1 LNRFFSIDWLDLQ
14 KKNINMETK
23 ILDGK
28 SLSLKIREELKKRVD
43 VLKNQYNKV
52 PTLATILVGNDVASA
67 TYVNMK
73 VKSCQSIGM
82 GSIRIDLPENTTT
95 EQLLE
100 EIYKLNQDP
109 DVDGILLQHPVP
121 KQIDERKC
129 FDAIDIEKDVD
140 GVTTLGFG
148 KISFGLPAYP
158 SCTPAG
164 IIRLLDEYQLSLEG
178 KNAVVIGR
186 SPILGKPLSM
196 LLLQRNATVTICHS
210 KTKNLPD
217 IAKTADFV
225 FACCGIPKFVKGD
238 WLKDGCVL
246 VDAGYNP
253 GNVGDADYDS
263 CFPKCSYIT
272 PVPGGVGPMTIAMLL
287 SHTIEAA
294 EKKVLSK

>member
-1 LNRFFSIDWLDLQ
+1 
-14 KKNINMETK
+14 METK

-95 EQLLE
+95 EQLLD

-164 IIRLLDEYQLSLEG
+164 IIRLLDEYRLSLEG

-217 IAKTADFV
+217 IVKTADFV

-246 VDAGYNP
+246 LDAGYNP

-287 SHTIEAA
+287 SHTVEAA

>member
-1 LNRFFSIDWLDLQ
+1 
-14 KKNINMETK
+14 METK

-100 EIYKLNQDP
+100 EIYKLNQNP

-287 SHTIEAA
+287 SHTVEAA

>member
-1 LNRFFSIDWLDLQ
+1 
-14 KKNINMETK
+14 METK

-100 EIYKLNQDP
+100 EIYKLNQNP

>member
-1 LNRFFSIDWLDLQ
+1 
-14 KKNINMETK
+14 METK

-210 KTKNLPD
+210 KTKNIPD
-217 IAKTADFV
+217 IVKTADFV

-238 WLKDGCVL
+238 WLKDDCVL

-253 GNVGDADYDS
+253 GNVGDVDYDS

-287 SHTIEAA
+287 SHTVEAA

>member
-1 LNRFFSIDWLDLQ
+1 
-14 KKNINMETK
+14 METK

-28 SLSLKIREELKKRVD
+28 SLSLKIREELRKRLE

-287 SHTIEAA
+287 SHTVEAA

>member
-1 LNRFFSIDWLDLQ
+1 
-14 KKNINMETK
+14 METK

-28 SLSLKIREELKKRVD
+28 SLSLKIREELRKRVE

-52 PTLATILVGNDVASA
+52 PTLATILVGSDVAST

-100 EIYKLNQDP
+100 EIYKLNQNSN
-109 DVDGILLQHPVP
+109 VDGILLQHPVP

-178 KNAVVIGR
+178 KDAVIIGR

-210 KTKNLPD
+210 KTKSLPD
-217 IAKTADFV
+217 IVKTADFV

-287 SHTIEAA
+287 SHTVEAA

>member
-1 LNRFFSIDWLDLQ
+1 
-14 KKNINMETK
+14 METK

-73 VKSCQSIGM
+73 LKSCQSIGM

-109 DVDGILLQHPVP
+109 DIDGILLQHPVP

-164 IIRLLDEYQLSLEG
+164 IIRLLDEYRLSLEG

-217 IAKTADFV
+217 IVKTADFV

-287 SHTIEAA
+287 SHTVEAA

>member
-1 LNRFFSIDWLDLQ
+1 
-14 KKNINMETK
+14 METK

-287 SHTIEAA
+287 SHTVEAA

>member
-1 LNRFFSIDWLDLQ
+1 
-14 KKNINMETK
+14 METK

-73 VKSCQSIGM
+73 VKSCQSIDM

-109 DVDGILLQHPVP
+109 DIDGILLQHPVP

-148 KISFGLPAYP
+148 KISFGLPTYP

-164 IIRLLDEYQLSLEG
+164 IIRLLDEYRLSLEG

-217 IAKTADFV
+217 IVKTADFV

-253 GNVGDADYDS
+253 GNVGDADYES

-287 SHTIEAA
+287 SHTVEAA
-294 EKKVLSK
+294 EKKVLLK

>member
-1 LNRFFSIDWLDLQ
+1 
-14 KKNINMETK
+14 METK

-164 IIRLLDEYQLSLEG
+164 IIRLLDEYRLSLEG

-217 IAKTADFV
+217 IVKTADFV

-287 SHTIEAA
+287 SHTVEAA

>member
-1 LNRFFSIDWLDLQ
+1 
-14 KKNINMETK
+14 METK

-28 SLSLKIREELKKRVD
+28 SLSLKIREELKKRVE
-43 VLKNQYNKV
+43 VLKNQYNKI

-82 GSIRIDLPENTTT
+82 GSIRIDLPESTTT
-95 EQLLE
+95 EQLLN
-100 EIYKLNQDP
+100 EIYKLNNNP
-109 DVDGILLQHPVP
+109 NVDGILLQHPVP

-148 KISFGLPAYP
+148 KISFGLDAYP

-164 IIRLLDEYQLSLEG
+164 IIRLLEEYQLSLEG

-217 IAKTADFV
+217 IVKTADFV

-287 SHTIEAA
+287 SHTVEAA
-294 EKKVLSK
+294 EKKVLAK

>member
-1 LNRFFSIDWLDLQ
+1 
-14 KKNINMETK
+14 
-23 ILDGK
+23 
-28 SLSLKIREELKKRVD
+28 
-43 VLKNQYNKV
+43 
-52 PTLATILVGNDVASA
+52 
-67 TYVNMK
+67 MK

-109 DVDGILLQHPVP
+109 DIDGILLQHPVP

-129 FDAIDIEKDVD
+129 FDTIDIEKDVD

-164 IIRLLDEYQLSLEG
+164 IIRLLDEYRLSLEG

-210 KTKNLPD
+210 KTKNIPD
-217 IAKTADFV
+217 IVKTADFV

-253 GNVGDADYDS
+253 GNVGDVDYDS

-287 SHTIEAA
+287 SHTVEAA

>member
-1 LNRFFSIDWLDLQ
+1 
-14 KKNINMETK
+14 METK

-217 IAKTADFV
+217 ITKTADFV

-253 GNVGDADYDS
+253 GNVGDVDYDS

-287 SHTIEAA
+287 SHTVEAA

>member
-1 LNRFFSIDWLDLQ
+1 
-14 KKNINMETK
+14 METK

-100 EIYKLNQDP
+100 EIYKLNQNP

-217 IAKTADFV
+217 IVKTADFV

-287 SHTIEAA
+287 SHTVEAA

>member
-1 LNRFFSIDWLDLQ
+1 
-14 KKNINMETK
+14 METK

-95 EQLLE
+95 EQILE
-100 EIYKLNQDP
+100 EIYKLNQNP

>member
-1 LNRFFSIDWLDLQ
+1 
-14 KKNINMETK
+14 METK

-100 EIYKLNQDP
+100 EIYKLNQNP

-253 GNVGDADYDS
+253 GNVGDADYES

-287 SHTIEAA
+287 SHTVEAA

>member
-1 LNRFFSIDWLDLQ
+1 
-14 KKNINMETK
+14 MEAK

-109 DVDGILLQHPVP
+109 DIDGILLQHPVP

-287 SHTIEAA
+287 SHTVEAA

>member
-1 LNRFFSIDWLDLQ
+1 
-14 KKNINMETK
+14 METK

-129 FDAIDIEKDVD
+129 FDTIDIEKDVD

-164 IIRLLDEYQLSLEG
+164 IIRLLDEYRLSLEG

-217 IAKTADFV
+217 IVKTADFV

-287 SHTIEAA
+287 SHTVEAA

>member
-1 LNRFFSIDWLDLQ
+1 
-14 KKNINMETK
+14 METK

-28 SLSLKIREELKKRVD
+28 SLSFKIREELRKRVE

-95 EQLLE
+95 EKLLE

-109 DVDGILLQHPVP
+109 DIDGILLQHPVP

-164 IIRLLDEYQLSLEG
+164 IIRLLDEYRLSLEG

-210 KTKNLPD
+210 KTKILPD
-217 IAKTADFV
+217 IVKTADFV

-287 SHTIEAA
+287 SHTVEAA

>member
-1 LNRFFSIDWLDLQ
+1 
-14 KKNINMETK
+14 METK

-100 EIYKLNQDP
+100 EIYKLNQNSN
-109 DVDGILLQHPVP
+109 VDGILLQHPVP

-164 IIRLLDEYQLSLEG
+164 IIRLLDEYRLSLEG

-217 IAKTADFV
+217 IVKTADFV

-287 SHTIEAA
+287 SHTVEAA

>member
-1 LNRFFSIDWLDLQ
+1 
-14 KKNINMETK
+14 METK

-28 SLSLKIREELKKRVD
+28 SLSLKIREELRKRLE

-100 EIYKLNQDP
+100 EIYKLNQNP

>member
-1 LNRFFSIDWLDLQ
+1 
-14 KKNINMETK
+14 METK

-164 IIRLLDEYQLSLEG
+164 IIRLLDEYRLSLEG

-210 KTKNLPD
+210 KTKNIPD
-217 IAKTADFV
+217 IVKTADFV

-238 WLKDGCVL
+238 WLKDDCVL

-253 GNVGDADYDS
+253 GNVGDVDYDS

-287 SHTIEAA
+287 SHTVEAA

>member
-1 LNRFFSIDWLDLQ
+1 
-14 KKNINMETK
+14 METK

-95 EQLLE
+95 EQILE
-100 EIYKLNQDP
+100 EIYKLNQNP

-217 IAKTADFV
+217 IVKTADFV

-287 SHTIEAA
+287 SHTVEAA

>member
-1 LNRFFSIDWLDLQ
+1 
-14 KKNINMETK
+14 METK

-28 SLSLKIREELKKRVD
+28 SLSLKIREELRKRLE

>member
-1 LNRFFSIDWLDLQ
+1 LVRFA
-14 KKNINMETK
+14 KKNINIETK

-109 DVDGILLQHPVP
+109 DIDGILLQHPVP

-164 IIRLLDEYQLSLEG
+164 IIRLLDEYRLSLEG

-217 IAKTADFV
+217 IVKTADFV

-287 SHTIEAA
+287 SHTVEAA

>member
-164 IIRLLDEYQLSLEG
+164 IIRLLDEYRLSLEG

-217 IAKTADFV
+217 IVKTADFV

-287 SHTIEAA
+287 SHTVEAA

>member
-1 LNRFFSIDWLDLQ
+1 
-14 KKNINMETK
+14 MENKENNK

-28 SLSLKIREELKKRVD
+28 SLSQKIREELKKRVES
-43 VLKNQYNKV
+43 LKNNYNKT
-52 PTLATILVGNDVASA
+52 PTLATILVGNDPASA

-73 VKSCQSIGM
+73 VKSCHNIGM
-82 GSIRIDLPENTTT
+82 NSIRIDLPETTTT
-95 EQLLE
+95 EELLN
-100 EIYKLNQDP
+100 EIYKLNNNNE
-109 DVDGILLQHPVP
+109 VDGILLQHPVP

-148 KISFGLPAYP
+148 KISFGLDAYP

-164 IIRLLDEYQLSLEG
+164 IIRLLDEYNLKLEG

-210 KTKNLPD
+210 KTQNLPD
-217 IAKTADFV
+217 IVRTADFV

-238 WLKDGCVL
+238 WLKEGCIL

-253 GNVGDADYDS
+253 GNIGDADFES
-263 CFPKCSYIT
+263 CYPKCSYIT

-287 SHTIEAA
+287 SHTVEAA
-294 EKKVLSK
+294 EKKIKHKV

>member
-1 LNRFFSIDWLDLQ
+1 
-14 KKNINMETK
+14 METK

-217 IAKTADFV
+217 IVKTADFV

-253 GNVGDADYDS
+253 GNIGDADYDS

-287 SHTIEAA
+287 SHTVEAA

>member
-1 LNRFFSIDWLDLQ
+1 MKTQ
-14 KKNINMETK
+14 

-28 SLSLKIREELKKRVD
+28 SLSLKIREELKKRVE

-95 EQLLE
+95 EQLLN
-100 EIYKLNQDP
+100 EIYKLNQDSN
-109 DVDGILLQHPVP
+109 VDGILLQHPVP

-148 KISFGLPAYP
+148 KISFGLDAYP

-178 KNAVVIGR
+178 KNAIVIGR

-217 IAKTADFV
+217 IVKTADFV

-287 SHTIEAA
+287 SHTVEAA
-294 EKKVLSK
+294 EKKVLAK

>member
-1 LNRFFSIDWLDLQ
+1 
-14 KKNINMETK
+14 METK

>member
-1 LNRFFSIDWLDLQ
+1 
-14 KKNINMETK
+14 METK

-52 PTLATILVGNDVASA
+52 PTLATILVGSDVAST

-95 EQLLE
+95 ELLLE
-100 EIYKLNQDP
+100 EIYKLNQNS

-217 IAKTADFV
+217 IVKTADFV

-287 SHTIEAA
+287 SHTVEAA

>member
-1 LNRFFSIDWLDLQ
+1 
-14 KKNINMETK
+14 METK

-52 PTLATILVGNDVASA
+52 PTLATILVGNDVAST

-82 GSIRIDLPENTTT
+82 GSIRIDLSENTTT

-100 EIYKLNQDP
+100 EIYKLNQDS

-217 IAKTADFV
+217 IVKTADFV

-287 SHTIEAA
+287 SHTVEAA

>member
-1 LNRFFSIDWLDLQ
+1 
-14 KKNINMETK
+14 METK

-28 SLSLKIREELKKRVD
+28 SLSLKIREELKKRID

-129 FDAIDIEKDVD
+129 FDTIDIEKDVD

-164 IIRLLDEYQLSLEG
+164 IIRLLDEYRLSLEG

-217 IAKTADFV
+217 IVKTADFV

-287 SHTIEAA
+287 SHTVEAA

>member
-1 LNRFFSIDWLDLQ
+1 MEN
-14 KKNINMETK
+14 KKNNK

-28 SLSLKIREELKKRVD
+28 ALSQKIREELKKRVES
-43 VLKNQYNKV
+43 LKNNYNKT
-52 PTLATILVGNDVASA
+52 PTLATILVGNEPASA

-73 VKSCQSIGM
+73 VKSCHNIGM
-82 GSIRIDLPENTTT
+82 NSIRIDLPETTTT
-95 EQLLE
+95 EELLN
-100 EIYKLNQDP
+100 EIYKLNNNNE
-109 DVDGILLQHPVP
+109 VDGILLQHPVP

-148 KISFGLPAYP
+148 KISFGLDAYP

-164 IIRLLDEYQLSLEG
+164 IIRLLDEYNLKLEG

-210 KTKNLPD
+210 KTQNLPD
-217 IAKTADFV
+217 IVRTADFV

-238 WLKDGCVL
+238 WLKEGCVL

-253 GNVGDADYDS
+253 GNIGDADFES

-287 SHTIEAA
+287 SHTVESA
-294 EKKVLSK
+294 EKKVKHKV